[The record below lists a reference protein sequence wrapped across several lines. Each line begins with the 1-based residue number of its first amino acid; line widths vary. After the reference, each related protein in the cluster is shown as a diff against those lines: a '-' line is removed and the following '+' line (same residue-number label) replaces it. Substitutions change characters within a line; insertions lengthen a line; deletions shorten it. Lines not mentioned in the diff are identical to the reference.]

1 MTVSRYRDNI
11 LSMEAQQLIDMG
23 VLEDVVP
30 ALRAL
35 AHPIRLRIID
45 FLRDGEQP
53 VSKIVEATGKTQALT
68 SHQLGILRT
77 HGAVKARREG
87 NQVFYRV
94 ANETALGL
102 LECIRKTHGIE

>member
-1 MTVSRYRDNI
+1 
-11 LSMEAQQLIDMG
+11 METNQKTLIS
-23 VLEDVVP
+23 LELLEEMAP
-30 ALRAL
+30 TLRAL

-45 FLRDGEQP
+45 FLKDGEQP
-53 VSKIVEATGKTQALT
+53 VARIVEATGKSQALT

-94 ANETALGL
+94 ASEPALGL
-102 LECIRKTHGIE
+102 LECIRKAGCKP